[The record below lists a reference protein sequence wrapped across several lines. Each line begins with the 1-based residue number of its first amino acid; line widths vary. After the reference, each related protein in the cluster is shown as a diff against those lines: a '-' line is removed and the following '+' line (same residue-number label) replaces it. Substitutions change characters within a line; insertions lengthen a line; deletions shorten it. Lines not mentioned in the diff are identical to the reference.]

1 MIIISQ
7 DKRSIVNFEQ
17 VAIININRS
26 DLREIEAFF
35 DCNEDN
41 QNSIL
46 LGKYTTEE
54 RAKEVLQQ
62 IIKKYLETGFD
73 ITNMSS
79 RELPKIFKMPED

>member
-1 MIIISQ
+1 MLIVSQ
-7 DKRSIVNFEQ
+7 DKRSIVNLEQ

-46 LGKYTTEE
+46 LGKYATEE
-54 RAKEVLQQ
+54 RAKEVLQE
-62 IIKKYLETGFD
+62 IINCYLGEAMVECSGY
-73 ITNMSS
+73 ICY
-79 RELPKIFKMPED
+79 EMPEN